1 MENFVK
7 LNLVAISRKNFT
19 CLKLNE
25 TAHILI
31 IWFIVYFFL
40 DFVSA
45 TCILAVYY
53 NHQPDEIILHTNFET
68 ITGKYW
74 NIVSKIIGENIL
86 KIRQI
91 GRPTH
96 VFGVALSSVHH
107 ASDLVRIRTLY
118 KYGGIF
124 LGNPKKSESRFS
136 FDFFW

>member
-1 MENFVK
+1 MS
-7 LNLVAISRKNFT
+7 LCI
-19 CLKLNE
+19 
-25 TAHILI
+25 
-31 IWFIVYFFL
+31 FIL

-74 NIVSKIIGENIL
+74 NIVSTIIGEKIL

-124 LGNPKKSESRFS
+124 LGKHMF
-136 FDFFW
+136 